1 MARLPTPGS
10 DGGTW
15 GDILNDFLLQAHD
28 NSGALKDASVTKS
41 KLAASVQTSL
51 DLADGAIPSSQ
62 KGAVNGVASLDG
74 STKLTVT
81 QLPSSVII
89 KSTNSSDTGK
99 AIDAYS
105 GEPLPLPA
113 TQIVGAP
120 ATNLGATPSLNLT
133 GTPNVWHLGTLNAN
147 TTLSVSGFSAGHRLE
162 LHYRQDATGGRTL
175 SIDDGTGPTA
185 VSIPFTPNASI
196 IVTLEWITNSEVR
209 LSSQNDTSLIGTYAD
224 VYINNGVSVP
234 NTGGNYTPIVWDI
247 GSTVGQASGLFT
259 IGTGGV
265 TVQRPGMYF
274 ITMTMYVDDIS
285 PDTVMDWRVV
295 SGATPVLTT
304 TSRADQNG
312 LIFVSQAG
320 PLIVESA
327 PAVVTM
333 QVKHSNVTPLN
344 PWPWVSVVALNPYP
358 MTAQIQEF

>member
-1 MARLPTPGS
+1 MARLPYV
-10 DGGTW
+10 GGDRDNW
-15 GDILNDFLLQAHD
+15 GAILNDYLSQAHD
-28 NSGALKDASVTKS
+28 STGALKSGSVTS
-41 KLAASVQTSL
+41 DKLSSSVQESL
-51 DLADGAIPSSQ
+51 NRADAALPASQ
-62 KGAVNGVASLDG
+62 KGAASGVASLD
-74 STKLTVT
+74 SSSKLTIA
-81 QLPSSVII
+81 QLPSSAIT
-89 KSTNSSDTGK
+89 KSASSSDAGK

-147 TTLSVSGFSAGHRLE
+147 ATLSVSGFSAGHRLE

-175 SIDDGTGPTA
+175 SIDDGTGPAA

-196 IVTLEWITNSEVR
+196 IVTLEWITNSEIR

-333 QVKHSNVTPLN
+333 QVRHSNVTPLN
-344 PWPWVSVVALNPYP
+344 PWPWVSVVTLNPYP